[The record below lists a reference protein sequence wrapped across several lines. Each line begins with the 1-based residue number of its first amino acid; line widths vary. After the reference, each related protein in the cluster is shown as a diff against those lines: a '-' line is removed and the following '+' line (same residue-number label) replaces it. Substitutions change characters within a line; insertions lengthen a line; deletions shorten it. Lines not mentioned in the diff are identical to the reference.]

1 MHDYTPG
8 DRADGGDAD
17 GVAEEDADGS
27 GATAGGGPPSAA
39 ARRQATD
46 SLLGTLLAPG
56 VSLGAATA
64 TQGSKP
70 GDGSQGSKDSGQGQQ
85 GQGKQQEQEQQGT
98 VELQVLGRHDMGTHV
113 HVFSH
118 IRQTNYVQ
126 RVTAVFRGDL
136 AELQRR
142 TAAVAAAGADGGGLG
157 DGAVEV
163 KVEAADKGSGQGQ
176 GEEPRRFAGKGAV
189 KEEGDG
195 AEGDDGVVEV
205 DGGEEKELS
214 GEGGAGGKG
223 PKGKGGKAKGKEG
236 KGSKG
241 KGKAKG
247 VDAEE
252 GEGQQGPAAVM
263 WVTRQQ
269 LEGSGLALSS
279 GVKKI
284 FEVAVGA
291 GEGAGGKGGGKK
303 AGAGGKQQQGEGK
316 KRAAPGAGAG
326 KKA

>member
-1 MHDYTPG
+1 MHDFTPG

-17 GVAEEDADGS
+17 AEAEDDGD
-27 GATAGGGPPSAA
+27 GGDAAAGGGPPSAA
-39 ARRQATD
+39 ARRRATD
-46 SLLGTLLAPG
+46 SLLATLLAPG
-56 VSLGAATA
+56 VSLGAAA
-64 TQGSKP
+64 PTQGEKPVEGYQASK
-70 GDGSQGSKDSGQGQQ
+70 GS
-85 GQGKQQEQEQQGT
+85 GQGKQQQQQGQD
-98 VELQVLGRHDMGTHV
+98 VVDLQVLGRHDMGTHV

-142 TAAVAAAGADGGGLG
+142 TAAVAAAGADGGG
-157 DGAVEV
+157 V
-163 KVEAADKGSGQGQ
+163 GSGIVESQAKAAEKASGQ
-176 GEEPRRFAGKGAV
+176 GEEPRRFAGKAAAKAEV
-189 KEEGDG
+189 EGV
-195 AEGDDGVVEV
+195 EGDDDMVEV
-205 DGGEEKELS
+205 GGGEEKEPS

-223 PKGKGGKAKGKEG
+223 PKSKEVKGRGKEG

-241 KGKAKG
+241 KGRGKG
-247 VDAEE
+247 VDVEG
-252 GEGQQGPAAVM
+252 GEGQHGPAAVM

-269 LEGSGLALSS
+269 MEGSGLALSS

-284 FEVAVGA
+284 FELAVGA
-291 GEGAGGKGGGKK
+291 AEGPAAKEGGKK
-303 AGAGGKQQQGEGK
+303 AGAGVGGKQQHGEGK